1 MDKIK
6 LGSKTAKEGFL
17 NEKFVIAEFNA
28 WHKSPLARDCLVK
41 MGYNLDEIK
50 SVVAEKIKGSFKADL
65 QVQIQVTIEFKTLI
79 EAQNLSV
86 KLVSNPQGF
95 NQIDKRW
102 VAKYKELWGFD
113 DEIERILKLY
123 TGELAPYKTSRDSR
137 RMFLDEMN
145 ESEQNAI
152 LQWFDKNKILVLN
165 DILKGRGKF
174 SAEWFL
180 VILNLKNKGLKWE
193 IVAMN
198 EAINFYGGEISL
210 TKQGNL
216 RLGKITIQR
225 KGGDGGRES
234 AKMLQFKLNPCEVF
248 VK

>member
-1 MDKIK
+1 M
-6 LGSKTAKEGFL
+6 
-17 NEKFVIAEFNA
+17 
-28 WHKSPLARDCLVK
+28 
-41 MGYNLDEIK
+41 
-50 SVVAEKIKGSFKADL
+50 
-65 QVQIQVTIEFKTLI
+65 
-79 EAQNLSV
+79 SV

-174 SAEWFL
+174 SAECFL
-180 VILNLKNKGLKWE
+180 VILNLKNEGLKWE

-198 EAINFYGGEISL
+198 EAINFYGGEVSL

-225 KGGDGGRES
+225 KGGDGGRDS
-234 AKMLQFKLNPCEVF
+234 AKMLQFKLNPSEIF
-248 VK
+248 RL

>member
-28 WHKSPLARDCLVK
+28 WHKSPLAKHCLVK

-50 SVVAEKIKGSFKADL
+50 SVLAEKIKGSFKADL
-65 QVQIQVTIEFKTLI
+65 QVQIQVRIEFKEITDN
-79 EAQNLSV
+79 QNISV
-86 KLVSNPQGF
+86 KLVSNAKKGF
-95 NQIDKRW
+95 NQIERGW
-102 VAKYKELWGFD
+102 VDKYKKLWGFD

-123 TGELAPYKTSRDSR
+123 TGEIAPYKATRDDR

-152 LQWFDKNKILVLN
+152 LQWFENNQQIVLSSV
-165 DILKGRGKF
+165 LKGKGQYQ
-174 SAEWFL
+174 AEWLL
-180 VILNLKNKGLKWE
+180 VIQKYADIFRWEIMAIDKAIECFGGKAVINKNGNLK
-193 IVAMN
+193 I
-198 EAINFYGGEISL
+198 
-210 TKQGNL
+210 
-216 RLGKITIQR
+216 GKIGIQR
-225 KGGDGGRES
+225 KGGDGGRNV
-234 AKMLQFKLNPCEVF
+234 AKQLQFKLNPLEIF